1 MHMHMYA
8 HAGSNHAYIAI
19 YDCMYIMY
27 VCVYI
32 YIFRKRKLSRNMSI
46 HRVIG
51 KLFDHNARRGIFVDS
66 LQYSGLEISMDSMGH
81 ESQKVGQN

>member
-1 MHMHMYA
+1 
-8 HAGSNHAYIAI
+8 
-19 YDCMYIMY
+19 
-27 VCVYI
+27 
-32 YIFRKRKLSRNMSI
+32 MSI